1 MIKEN
6 QRQVT
11 KLLLV
16 PTATKHTVYIRVMRS
31 SQIFLKILLLAGDA
45 RLLLSKTENKS
56 YRATMLLE
64 DNVADFLTG

>member
-6 QRQVT
+6 QRQVN

-16 PTATKHTVYIRVMRS
+16 PKATKHTVYIRVMRS

-56 YRATMLLE
+56 SRATMLLE
-64 DNVADFLTG
+64 DNAADFLTG